1 MAIIAKSVTLNA
13 GPAQT
18 LLETGSGEG
27 KIVLLRDASADIYL
41 GGDGVTTA
49 QGFKLAT
56 TDVLSITLLPGD
68 SLYAIATSGT
78 PTVRVMTTRDNT

>member
-1 MAIIAKSVTLNA
+1 MSITAREEALSVTAELI
-13 GPAQT
+13 
-18 LLETGSGEG
+18 ETGVPEG

-41 GGDGVTTA
+41 GGADVTTA

-56 TDVLSITLLPGD
+56 TDILSITLLQGD

-78 PTVRVMTTRDNT
+78 PTVRVLVTRDNS